1 VTLAQRLIENGLAV
15 ATAESLTAGLLSAEL
30 TEKPGASSF
39 FLGGINCY
47 QDEVKI
53 YELGVDPQLIAE
65 RTAVDGEVAIQLATN
80 VRAKFSETCSKNID
94 QVLGVSTTGI
104 AGPDSVRETSVGTV
118 YLGISSVRGS
128 RFIALQLDGDRSQ
141 IRAATVTAALAAIQD
156 EIQAIFG

>member
-1 VTLAQRLIENGLAV
+1 MTLATRLIESGLAV

-30 TEKPGASSF
+30 TDRPGASAF

-53 YELGVDPQLIAE
+53 HELDVDPQLITE
-65 RTAVDGEVAIQLATN
+65 RTAVDGEVAIQLAAH
-80 VRAKFSETCSKNID
+80 VRDKFSKACSKHVE

-104 AGPDSVRETSVGTV
+104 AGPDSVGEVPVGTV
-118 YLGISSVRGS
+118 FLGISSVRGS
-128 RFIALQLDGDRSQ
+128 RFIALKLDGNRSQ
-141 IRAATVTAALAAIQD
+141 IRAATVTEALAAIQD

>member
-1 VTLAQRLIENGLAV
+1 MTLAQRLIENCLAV

-30 TEKPGASSF
+30 TEQPGASGF
-39 FLGGINCY
+39 LLGGITCY

-53 YELGVDPQLIAE
+53 NELGVDPQLIAE
-65 RTAVDGEVAIQLATN
+65 RTAVDGEVAIQLAAN
-80 VRAKFSETCSKNID
+80 ARAKFSKACSKNVD

-104 AGPDSVRETSVGTV
+104 AGPDSVGEISVGTV

-128 RFIALQLDGDRSQ
+128 RFVALKLEGNRSQ
-141 IRAATVTAALAAIQD
+141 IRAGTVTAALAAIQD